1 MQVSVEST
9 SALERRMT
17 VGVPAERIETEVAKR
32 LQQTARRVK
41 VPGFRPG
48 KVPMSVIRQRYE
60 ASARQEAFGDLIQE
74 TFYEAIVQE
83 KLNPAGAPS
92 VEPKAYEKGK
102 DLEYV
107 ATFEV
112 FPEFEVKGL
121 EDIQVERLQ
130 SEVADSDLDN
140 MLEILRKQNTR
151 YEEADRE
158 AANDDQVTIDFVGKI
173 DGEAFQG
180 GSANGTQLVL
190 GSGRMIPGFEEGL
203 VGAKAGEE
211 RVLNLTFP
219 EDYQNLD
226 LAGKTAEF
234 TVKVTKVSAPQLPE
248 MNEEFFAQ
256 FGVQESTLEGF
267 RAEVRKNMD
276 RELRQAIKNKVKNQV
291 MDGLIAANPIE
302 VPAALI
308 NSEVDRL
315 RVQAV
320 QQFGGNIKPDQLPA
334 ELFTEQAKR
343 RVVLGL
349 IIAEMVKQF
358 ELKPDDERVR
368 ALIEEMASAYQEPE
382 QVVAWYYQNEQQ
394 LNEVRSVVLEEQVV
408 DTVLEKAKVTDKQVS
423 YEDAVKPAE
432 APQAALSLPASNHI
446 SQPRAGLC
454 VLRQDHP
461 DRE

>member
-151 YEEADRE
+151 YEEVDRE

-302 VPAALI
+302 VPSALI

-432 APQAALSLPASNHI
+432 APQAA
-446 SQPRAGLC
+446 
-454 VLRQDHP
+454 
-461 DRE
+461 